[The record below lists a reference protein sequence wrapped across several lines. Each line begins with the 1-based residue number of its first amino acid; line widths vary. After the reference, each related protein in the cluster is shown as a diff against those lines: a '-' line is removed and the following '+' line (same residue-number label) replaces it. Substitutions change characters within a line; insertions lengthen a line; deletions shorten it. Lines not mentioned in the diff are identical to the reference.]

1 MPAPVLLEPP
11 VTRWECPR
19 CTFRDVT
26 REAQP
31 HTRLHTCSGLG
42 GLTAPMVEEGAHV
55 KVTVEY
61 RQDYVGSEDV
71 QLDGEGRPVMTVRT
85 TRDTGD
91 DIAVYAP
98 TAHGSGRA

>member
-1 MPAPVLLEPP
+1 MGAAILLQPP

-19 CTFRDVT
+19 CTTRDTT
-26 REAQP
+26 RQASP
-31 HTRLHTCSGLG
+31 HTRMHKCAGLG
-42 GLTAPMVEEGAHV
+42 GLTAPMVQQDAHV

-71 QLDGEGRPVMTVRT
+71 QLDGESRPVMAIRT
-85 TRDTGD
+85 TTDNGED
-91 DIAVYAP
+91 LAVYAP